1 MIFMMDKTNV
11 NLRAMDIMEMD
22 IRFGDGNRNFA
33 MDWCV
38 ERIEAEIVGQGSYG
52 DKYLINRK
60 YGYF

>member
-1 MIFMMDKTNV
+1 M
-11 NLRAMDIMEMD
+11 RAMDIMEMD